1 MSPHNKIGLNRDLT
15 KTSHIEF
22 WRGGPVFRQSFR
34 ETEFLVGFQEASYA
48 ILTLVVSADSLM
60 TGLCGK

>member
-1 MSPHNKIGLNRDLT
+1 MSPHNPTI
-15 KTSHIEF
+15 SHNEF

-34 ETEFLVGFQEASYA
+34 EAEFLAGFEEASYT